1 MDKFVIEG
9 SHKLSGVVTISGAKN
24 AVLPIMAAS
33 LLWPDRYVLHN
44 VPSLRDTFTM
54 ARLLEIIGARVV
66 FEHDRMEIDTT
77 TCNNP
82 EAPYELVKTMRASFY
97 VLGPLVA
104 RFGRCRVSLPGGCNW
119 GPRPVDL
126 HIKAL
131 ELLGADVTLEEGYIV
146 ARGQLKGSAV
156 NFDVSSVGATGNTLM
171 AAVRAEGETV
181 LTNAAREPEITAL
194 ARFLQKMGARIDGIG
209 TTTLSI
215 TGQNELNGTEEEII
229 PDRIEAATFLIA
241 GAMAGD
247 KVRIKGARED
257 HLTALLG
264 KLEAA
269 GAVMKRY
276 AEAIEISRPSAI
288 LPVDVI
294 TAPYPGS
301 PTDLQ
306 AQWIAFMTQAEGS
319 SVVRDDVYVDRF
331 AHVPEL
337 TRMGARISLEGNTAT
352 IEGPTELVGAP
363 VMSTDIRAR
372 ASLVLAALVAGGT
385 SEISRVYHLDRGYE
399 TIEKKLAALGARMDR
414 VADDR
419 RLQKG

>member
-9 SHKLSGVVTISGAKN
+9 SHKLSGAVTISGAKN

-104 RFGRCRVSLPGGCNW
+104 RFGRCHVSLPGGCNW

-126 HIKAL
+126 HLKAL
-131 ELLGADVTLEEGYIV
+131 ELLGADVTLEGGYIV
-146 ARGQLKGSAV
+146 ARGQLKGSAI
-156 NFDVSSVGATGNTLM
+156 NFDVSSVGATGNALM

-181 LTNAAREPEITAL
+181 LTNAAREPEISAL

-209 TTTLSI
+209 TTTLRI
-215 TGQNELNGTEEEII
+215 TGQNELHGTEEEII

-257 HLTALLG
+257 HLTTILG

-269 GAVMKRY
+269 GAVMKRSE
-276 AEAIEISRPSAI
+276 EAIEISRPSAI
-288 LPVDVI
+288 QPVDMI
-294 TAPYPGS
+294 TAPYPGC

-319 SVVRDDVYVDRF
+319 SVIRDDIYVDRF

-337 TRMGARISLEGNTAT
+337 VRLGARIGLEGNTAT
-352 IEGPTELVGAP
+352 IEGPTGLVGAP
-363 VMSTDIRAR
+363 VMSTDIRAS
-372 ASLVLAALVAGGT
+372 ASLVLAALVAKGT

-399 TIEKKLAALGARMDR
+399 TIEKKLTALGARIER
-414 VADDR
+414 VANDR

>member
-1 MDKFVIEG
+1 MDRFVIEG
-9 SHKLSGVVTISGAKN
+9 GHRLSGVVPISGAKN

-33 LLWPDRYVLHN
+33 LIWPDRYILHN
-44 VPSLRDTFTM
+44 VPSLRDTLTM
-54 ARLLEIIGARVV
+54 AHLLEIIGARVL
-66 FEHDRMEIDTT
+66 FEHNRMEIDTT
-77 TCNNP
+77 TCHNP

-126 HIKAL
+126 HLKAM

-146 ARGQLKGSAV
+146 ARGQLKG
-156 NFDVSSVGATGNTLM
+156 NTIDFDVSSVGATGNTLM

-181 LTNAAREPEITAL
+181 MTNAAREPEITAL

-209 TTTLSI
+209 TTTLRI
-215 TGQNELNGTEEEII
+215 TGQNELHGTEEEII

-247 KVRIKGARED
+247 KVRIKGASED
-257 HLTALLG
+257 HLTDILG

-269 GAVMKRY
+269 GAVVNRHE
-276 AEAIEISRPSAI
+276 EAIEISRPSAT
-288 LPVDVI
+288 LPVDVV
-294 TAPYPGS
+294 TAPYPGY

-306 AQWIAFMTQAEGS
+306 AQWITFMTQAEGN
-319 SVVRDDVYVDRF
+319 SVVRDNIYMDRF

-337 TRMGARISLEGNTAT
+337 IRMGARIRLEGNKAT
-352 IEGPTELVGAP
+352 IEGPAELIGAP
-363 VMSTDIRAR
+363 VMSTDIRAS

-385 SEISRVYHLDRGYE
+385 SEISRVYHLERGYE
-399 TIEKKLAALGARMDR
+399 NIEEKLTALGARIER
-414 VADDR
+414 VADDH

>member
-1 MDKFVIEG
+1 VDKFVIEG
-9 SHKLSGVVTISGAKN
+9 GHKLSGVVTISGAKN

-33 LLWPDRYVLHN
+33 LLWPDRYILHN
-44 VPSLRDTFTM
+44 VPSLRDTLTM

-66 FEHDRMEIDTT
+66 FEHNRMEIDTT
-77 TCNNP
+77 TCHNP

-126 HIKAL
+126 HIKAM
-131 ELLGADVTLEEGYIV
+131 ELLGADVTLEGGYIV

-209 TTTLSI
+209 TTTLRI
-215 TGQNELNGTEEEII
+215 TGQNELHGTEEEII

-247 KVRIKGARED
+247 KVRVKGARED

-276 AEAIEISRPSAI
+276 EEAIEISRPSAI

-294 TAPYPGS
+294 TAPYPGY

-319 SVVRDDVYVDRF
+319 SVVRDDIYVDRF

-337 TRMGARISLEGNTAT
+337 TRLGARISLEGNMAT

-363 VMSTDIRAR
+363 VMSTDIRAS

-399 TIEKKLAALGARMDR
+399 TIEKKLAALGARMER